1 MKALRYLSMGILAMT
16 ASAACL
22 NVASA
27 NIVSGTG
34 WEVTSAEAQNATPT
48 EIAGLP
54 AGLPSFTFS
63 APSDP
68 LSFNPA
74 DTNPPY
80 TVGGWLA
87 SGGATG
93 ITYSNGAASSDTM
106 NNTLFLF
113 TGNVTVAIGEMF
125 SVGHDDGVTL
135 IIGGTT
141 VVDEPG
147 PTALDITPFTW
158 TGASGTYSFTLAYGE
173 CCGPPASLVVDL
185 PLSSVPEPSTWAM
198 LVVGFG
204 GLGFAGFRRA
214 HKTSISIA

>member
-1 MKALRYLSMGILAMT
+1 MKALKYLSMGILT
-16 ASAACL
+16 ATGSAACL
-22 NVASA
+22 NMASA

-34 WEVTSAEAQNATPT
+34 WEVTSAEASNATPT
-48 EIAGLP
+48 EIASLP
-54 AGLPSFTFS
+54 AGLPTFTFS

-80 TVGGWLA
+80 TVGSWLA
-87 SGGATG
+87 TGGATG
-93 ITYSNGAASSDTM
+93 ITFSNGAASGDTM

-113 TGNVTVAIGEMF
+113 TGNVTVTSGEMF

-141 VVDEPG
+141 VVDAPG
-147 PTALDITPFTW
+147 PTSLNLTPFTW
-158 TGASGTYSFTLAYGE
+158 TGASGTFAFTLAYGE

-185 PLSSVPEPSTWAM
+185 SLSSVPEPSTWAM
-198 LVVGFG
+198 LLVGFG
-204 GLGFAGFRRA
+204 GLGYAGFRHARKA
-214 HKTSISIA
+214 SVSIA